1 MAYEHRAA
9 DTYIETFIDAAAI
22 SAALEL
28 GIIDHL
34 LDTPAGPGNSIAAER
49 GITPA
54 GWECLAGLLEANG
67 VVCRRD
73 GEYALTDAFRAAL
86 RFRDLMEA
94 RLRFARLVLP
104 DLANRFPQLVADPR
118 AFARA
123 SRVFELFDYGR
134 CSEYTEDNYDRT
146 REWMDIT
153 TTLTRYEAAAC
164 LEHVDADCCRTMLDI
179 GGNSGEFS
187 RQACRQYPHL
197 RATVFD
203 LPLVCDIGR
212 EYLQGCEEADRV
224 AFVKGDARRQ
234 QPPAGFDFVTFK
246 SVLHDWPEDEAA
258 ELIGK
263 GRESLNPGGTLL
275 IFEREQPDYHSGRP
289 PYHVLPYLLFCHHF
303 RCADFYVR
311 TMERLGFADITVTR
325 VALEMPFMLV
335 TAKKQ

>member
-9 DTYIETFIDAAAI
+9 DSYIETFIDAAAL
-22 SAALEL
+22 SAALQL

-34 LDTPAGPGNSIAAER
+34 RDNPAVPGKTIVAER
-49 GITPA
+49 NITPA

-67 VVCRRD
+67 VVSKRN

-94 RLRFARLVLP
+94 RLRFASLVLP
-104 DLANRFPQLVADPR
+104 DLANLFPQLVADPR

-123 SRVFELFDYGR
+123 SRVFRLFDYGR
-134 CSEYTEDNYDRT
+134 CLEYTEDNYDRT

-164 LEHVDADCCRTMLDI
+164 LAHFDAGDCRTMLDI
-179 GGNSGEFS
+179 GGNSGEFA
-187 RQACRQYPHL
+187 RQVCRTCPHL

-212 EYLQGCEEADRV
+212 EYLQDYEEADRV

-234 QPPAGFDFVTFK
+234 QPPKGFDLVTFK
-246 SVLHDWPEDEAA
+246 SVLHDWPEDEAT

-275 IFEREQPDYHSGRP
+275 VFEREPPDYHRGRP

-303 RCADFYVR
+303 RHADFYVR
-311 TMERLGFADITVTR
+311 IMERLGFIYITVTR

-335 TAKKQ
+335 TGKKH